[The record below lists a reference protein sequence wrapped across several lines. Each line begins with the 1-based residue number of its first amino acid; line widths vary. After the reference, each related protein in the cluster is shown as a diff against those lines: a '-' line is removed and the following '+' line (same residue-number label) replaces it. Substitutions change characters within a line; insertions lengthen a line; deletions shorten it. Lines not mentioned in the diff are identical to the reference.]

1 MSDDEWLLQEL
12 DRWRDPAHAP
22 EGHAHIR
29 AAVDSPA
36 HQQLGS
42 RLRRALRSATI
53 RPVDWPLPPPC

>member
-1 MSDDEWLLQEL
+1 MSDKEWLLQEL
-12 DRWRDPAHAP
+12 DRWHNPAHVP
-22 EGHAHIR
+22 DGHAEIR

-42 RLRRALRSATI
+42 RLRRALKAATV